1 MKVNEILKSVHV
13 AYEQAADAPALNDED
28 GQIRLNLLQ
37 KAVRRW
43 STDNVTKW
51 NELFSVGDIG
61 PIQPGQ
67 REYDLPEGY
76 SLSSG
81 FYLQGSS
88 EPLRVKSPSQLTGED
103 GKFVTILGN
112 PQIGHKLRLGWMP
125 KSSDQEIDKTIIVKY
140 YREPFIPTKLDDVL
154 EMSDPNF
161 AIAYVTAELFVND
174 DANLY
179 TKYNSDAMILL
190 ANMRQRNEL
199 VPDGQFSGLEGDIGI
214 GGDW

>member
-61 PIQPGQ
+61 PIL
-67 REYDLPEGY
+67 Y
-76 SLSSG
+76 
-81 FYLQGSS
+81 
-88 EPLRVKSPSQLTGED
+88 VKSPSQLTGED
-103 GKFVTILGN
+103 GKFVAILGN
-112 PQIGHKLRLGWMP
+112 PQIGHKLRLGWIP
-125 KSSDQEIDKTIIVKY
+125 KSSDQEIGKTIIVKY

>member
-67 REYDLPEGY
+67 REYDLPEGH

-81 FYLQGSS
+81 F
-88 EPLRVKSPSQLTGED
+88 
-103 GKFVTILGN
+103 
-112 PQIGHKLRLGWMP
+112 
-125 KSSDQEIDKTIIVKY
+125 
-140 YREPFIPTKLDDVL
+140 
-154 EMSDPNF
+154 
-161 AIAYVTAELFVND
+161 
-174 DANLY
+174 
-179 TKYNSDAMILL
+179 
-190 ANMRQRNEL
+190 
-199 VPDGQFSGLEGDIGI
+199 
-214 GGDW
+214 

>member
-76 SLSSG
+76 SLS
-81 FYLQGSS
+81 
-88 EPLRVKSPSQLTGED
+88 GEG

-112 PQIGHKLRLGWMP
+112 PQIGHKLRLGWIP
-125 KSSDQEIDKTIIVKY
+125 KSGDQEIGKTIIVKY

-161 AIAYVTAELFVND
+161 AVAYVTAELFVND

-199 VPDGQFSGLEGDIGI
+199 APDGQFSGLEGDIGI